1 MRTDGISVARVMK
14 YIALAAVIA
23 FVVLLML
30 YASGSNRPFEE
41 VSEAVAESLDT
52 EDLTEQNSS
61 GFKRNF
67 GLNPADY
74 AGVMYYSS
82 ESNILAHEVL
92 LIRVRGEGQIR
103 QVTEAIERRVESRKN
118 DFEGFVPE
126 EVQLLEEAVLSVRG
140 SYIFLAV
147 SPEADRYLGAF
158 RDSL

>member
-67 GLNPADY
+67 GLNPAD
-74 AGVMYYSS
+74 
-82 ESNILAHEVL
+82 
-92 LIRVRGEGQIR
+92 
-103 QVTEAIERRVESRKN
+103 
-118 DFEGFVPE
+118 
-126 EVQLLEEAVLSVRG
+126 
-140 SYIFLAV
+140 
-147 SPEADRYLGAF
+147 
-158 RDSL
+158 